1 MSLSRTLRQKFPFLR
16 YSFLRG
22 AFGGRNVIRT
32 GQMGDGREEA
42 TAEYVI
48 ANAPAGDVDAA
59 IDAIDNFAYDKSI
72 LMNVGDEK
80 GQLLDTAVK
89 RAKPKLAMEL
99 GAYCGYSGLRI
110 ARAAPG
116 ANVFSI
122 EKSGANA
129 SVARRVWTH
138 AGLADRITCINGT
151 VGDGTTLEVLAKD
164 YGFTEGCLD
173 FVFLDHWKD
182 VYLDDLQRLV
192 DRGWLHPGTIVVA
205 DNVGFPGAPKYR
217 AYMKEQQGKRW
228 QTIEHETHVE
238 YQTLLKDLVLESEF
252 LG

>member
-1 MSLSRTLRQKFPFLR
+1 MSLNRTLRQKLPFLR

-22 AFGGRNVIRT
+22 AFGGLSILRT
-32 GQMGDGREEA
+32 GQMGDGREDA
-42 TAEYVI
+42 MAEYVI

-59 IDAIDNFAYDKSI
+59 IDAIDSFAYDKSI

-80 GQLLDTAVK
+80 GQLLDAAVK
-89 RAKPKLAMEL
+89 RANPNLAMEL

-129 SVARRVWTH
+129 SVSRRVWAH
-138 AGLADRITCINGT
+138 AGLADRVTCINGT
-151 VGDGTTLEVLAKD
+151 VGDGTTLEGLAKD
-164 YGFTEGCLD
+164 YGFTDGCLD

-182 VYLDDLQRLV
+182 VYLDDLQQLV
-192 DRGWLHPGTIVVA
+192 GRGWLHPGTIVVA
-205 DNVGFPGAPKYR
+205 DN
-217 AYMKEQQGKRW
+217 
-228 QTIEHETHVE
+228 
-238 YQTLLKDLVLESEF
+238 
-252 LG
+252 

>member
-1 MSLSRTLRQKFPFLR
+1 MSRNRTLRQKLPFLR
-16 YSFLRG
+16 YSFVRG
-22 AFGGRNVIRT
+22 ALGGLSVLRT
-32 GQMGDGREEA
+32 GQMGDGREDA
-42 TAEYVI
+42 MAEYVI

-59 IDAIDNFAYDKSI
+59 IDAIDEFAYDKSI

-80 GQLLDTAVK
+80 GQLLDAAVK
-89 RAKPKLAMEL
+89 RANPELAMEL

-110 ARAAPG
+110 ARAAP
-116 ANVFSI
+116 AAKVFSI

-129 SVARRVWTH
+129 SVARRVWEH
-138 AGLADRITCINGT
+138 AGLADRVTCINGT
-151 VGDGTTLEVLAKD
+151 VDDATTVEVLAKD
-164 YGFTEGCLD
+164 YGFTDGCLD

-182 VYLDDLQRLV
+182 VYLADLQRLV
-192 DRGWLHPGTIVVA
+192 SQGWLHPGTIVVA
-205 DNVGFPGAPKYR
+205 DNVGIPGAPKYR
-217 AYMKEQQGKRW
+217 AYMKEQQGKQW

>member
-22 AFGGRNVIRT
+22 AFGGLNVMRT

-42 TAEYVI
+42 TAEDVI
-48 ANAPAGDVDAA
+48 ANAPAEHGDPA

-80 GQLLDTAVK
+80 GLLLDAAVK
-89 RAKPKLAMEL
+89 RSNPKLALEL

-116 ANVFSI
+116 AKVFSI
-122 EKSGANA
+122 EKSGANPPGP
-129 SVARRVWTH
+129 RRVGAH
-138 AGLADRITCINGT
+138 AGLADRVTCINGT
-151 VGDGTTLEVLAKD
+151 VGDGRTLGVLTEE

-182 VYLDDLQRLV
+182 MYLDELKRVV
-192 DRGWLHPGTIVVA
+192 D
-205 DNVGFPGAPKYR
+205 
-217 AYMKEQQGKRW
+217 
-228 QTIEHETHVE
+228 
-238 YQTLLKDLVLESEF
+238 S
-252 LG
+252 

>member
-22 AFGGRNVIRT
+22 VFGGLNVTRT
-32 GQMGDGREEA
+32 GQIGDGREEA

-72 LMNVGDEK
+72 LMNVGEEK
-80 GQLLDTAVK
+80 GQLLDAAVK
-89 RAKPKLAMEL
+89 RAKPKHAMEL

-116 ANVFSI
+116 AKVFSI

-138 AGLADRITCINGT
+138 AGLGDRVTCINGT
-151 VGDGTTLEVLAKD
+151 VDDGTTLDALAKD
-164 YGFTEGCLD
+164 
-173 FVFLDHWKD
+173 
-182 VYLDDLQRLV
+182 
-192 DRGWLHPGTIVVA
+192 
-205 DNVGFPGAPKYR
+205 
-217 AYMKEQQGKRW
+217 
-228 QTIEHETHVE
+228 
-238 YQTLLKDLVLESEF
+238 
-252 LG
+252 

>member
-16 YSFLRG
+16 YSVLRG
-22 AFGGRNVIRT
+22 AFSGLNVTRT

-59 IDAIDNFAYDKSI
+59 IDAIDNFAYNKSI
-72 LMNVGDEK
+72 LMNVGEEK
-80 GQLLDTAVK
+80 GQLLDAAVK
-89 RAKPKLAMEL
+89 RANPKLAMEL

-116 ANVFSI
+116 AKVFSI
-122 EKSGANA
+122 EKSDANA
-129 SVARRVWTH
+129 SVARRVWAH
-138 AGLADRITCINGT
+138 AGLGDRVTCINGT
-151 VGDGTTLEVLAKD
+151 VDDGATLEVLAKD
-164 YGFTEGCLD
+164 HGFTEGCLD
-173 FVFLDHWKD
+173 FVFLDHWKN
-182 VYLDDLQRLV
+182 VYLTDLQRLV
-192 DRGWLHPGTIVVA
+192 DQGWLHPGTIVVA

-217 AYMKEQQGKRW
+217 SYMKEQQGKHW
-228 QTIEHETHVE
+228 QTIEHKTHVE
-238 YQTLLKDLVLESEF
+238 YQTLVKDLVLESEF

>member
-1 MSLSRTLRQKFPFLR
+1 MSLTRTLRQKFPFLR
-16 YSFLRG
+16 YSVLRG
-22 AFGGRNVIRT
+22 VLGGASVLRT

-42 TAEYVI
+42 MAEYVI

-89 RAKPKLAMEL
+89 RANPKLAIEL

-116 ANVFSI
+116 AKVFSI

-129 SVARRVWTH
+129 SVARRVWAH
-138 AGLADRITCINGT
+138 AGLADRVTCLNGT
-151 VGDGTTLEVLAKD
+151 VDDWTTLEVLAAD
-164 YGFTEGCLD
+164 YGFT
-173 FVFLDHWKD
+173 
-182 VYLDDLQRLV
+182 
-192 DRGWLHPGTIVVA
+192 
-205 DNVGFPGAPKYR
+205 
-217 AYMKEQQGKRW
+217 
-228 QTIEHETHVE
+228 
-238 YQTLLKDLVLESEF
+238 
-252 LG
+252 